1 MHPLDHALSHS
12 RTFRGCKYLSTDNSA
27 VIDENPYEESGKNW
41 YIPQNNFF
49 RSVSHMIIDL
59 TDMPTEQGTG
69 M

>member
-1 MHPLDHALSHS
+1 MGNASTRPCIKPLPH
-12 RTFRGCKYLSTDNSA
+12 FQGIA